1 MIARLVKPMISS
13 LDTTGRATQPASLPA
28 NPLKYQK
35 NLQETNKTYKNTKKP
50 LKKPIK
56 PKKNKKNQKTIEET
70 NKPIILSLD
79 TTGRWVGLGLFNPGW
94 CQDSK

>member
-50 LKKPIK
+50 SKKQIK
-56 PKKNKKNQKTIEET
+56 PNKTKKIQKTIEET

>member
-35 NLQETNKTYKNTKKP
+35 NLQKTNKTYINTKKP
-50 LKKPIK
+50 LKKPKK
-56 PKKNKKNQKTIEET
+56 PKETKKDQKNIEET
-70 NKPIILSLD
+70 KKPIILSLG
-79 TTGRWVGLGLFNPGW
+79 TT
-94 CQDSK
+94 QD